1 MPQDTRISSRARRT
15 IAILR
20 DHCGRCGLNSVPFV
34 ERLLEGFRRYGC
46 DNHLAPDFSLRQE
59 DVPEGM
65 DHFIFAAV
73 GVSRAE
79 YDDDDPNLNARLR
92 ATAEAYQR
100 SQLRPWQYPGRP
112 LVVYVSGPYTAP
124 TPERVAE
131 HVAAAERAAWE
142 IMHKGHVPVCPHS
155 MTHQWERGGFGWQD
169 FLRVDLL
176 LLERCDAIC
185 MVGRW
190 QDSSGAVLER
200 DRAEELRL
208 WVFEGTQRL
217 PAYIANDDMPDPL
230 EGAEAV
236 AVV

>member
-1 MPQDTRISSRARRT
+1 MD
-15 IAILR
+15 
-20 DHCGRCGLNSVPFV
+20 
-34 ERLLEGFRRYGC
+34 RLTQKYRHYGC
-46 DNHLAPDFSLRQE
+46 DNHLSPGFRLRQE
-59 DVPEGM
+59 DRPEGL
-65 DHFIFAAV
+65 DHFIFGSV
-73 GVSRAE
+73 GVARGE

-92 ATAEAYQR
+92 HTAEALKR
-100 SQLRPWQYPGRP
+100 MDLAPWQYPGRP

-124 TPERVAE
+124 TPKRVAE
-131 HVAAAERAAWE
+131 HVADAERAAWE

-155 MTHQWERGGFGWQD
+155 MTHQWERGGFGWED
-169 FLRVDLL
+169 FLRADLL